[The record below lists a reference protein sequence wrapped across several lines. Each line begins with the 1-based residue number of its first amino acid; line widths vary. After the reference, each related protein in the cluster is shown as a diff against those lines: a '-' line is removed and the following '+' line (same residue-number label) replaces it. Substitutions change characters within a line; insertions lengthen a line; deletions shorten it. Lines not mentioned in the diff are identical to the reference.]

1 MCRPINLHVRD
12 VTYGNQILPRAMVIQ
27 RKTQRPVQFELT
39 EPTRAAVAACFDTPI
54 CANGASLDRGGQA
67 KFIGLRDAIDAAHQ
81 SDVDLQT
88 DEESESCSAIV
99 WLYKRVPSQA
109 VDENGQSWSV
119 CVNVGNLRDT
129 GHSAEPTPPAAMADD
144 LTAMP
149 RQRPAANW
157 PQAGILRLGYP
168 AQLCGSI

>member
-1 MCRPINLHVRD
+1 MVHRWVEAAGLDHRP
-12 VTYGNQILPRAMVIQ
+12 A
-27 RKTQRPVQFELT
+27 F
-39 EPTRAAVAACFDTPI
+39 
-54 CANGASLDRGGQA
+54 
-67 KFIGLRDAIDAAHQ
+67 DAAHQ

-129 GHSAEPTPPAAMADD
+129 GHSAEPTPPAAMAD
-144 LTAMP
+144 L
-149 RQRPAANW
+149 
-157 PQAGILRLGYP
+157 QA
-168 AQLCGSI
+168 STSNN